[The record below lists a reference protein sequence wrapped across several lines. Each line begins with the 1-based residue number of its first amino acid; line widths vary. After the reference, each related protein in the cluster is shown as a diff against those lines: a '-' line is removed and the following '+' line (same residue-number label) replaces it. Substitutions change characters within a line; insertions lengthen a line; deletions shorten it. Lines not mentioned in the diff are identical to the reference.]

1 MREQSQLLKQ
11 IPPPAE
17 IGREL
22 ARVLT
27 EAAALRA
34 LLRASKRLYPRQE
47 NEITKKHE
55 TSGNK

>member
-22 ARVLT
+22 ARVLA
-27 EAAALRA
+27 EAAALRT
-34 LLRASKRLYPRQE
+34 LLRASKKLHPKQVDGQREPKSEARDA
-47 NEITKKHE
+47 
-55 TSGNK
+55 